1 MNSIHRIIS
10 VSIICAATTLVQAQ
24 TFLEYQ
30 DQTVNRVNCEAPH
43 AWFIPFSTE
52 KEALKTLQRP
62 ADL

>member
-1 MNSIHRIIS
+1 MNIIHRFIFVSVIS
-10 VSIICAATTLVQAQ
+10 AAATVLQAQ

-52 KEALKTLQRP
+52 KEALTTDAQ
-62 ADL
+62 